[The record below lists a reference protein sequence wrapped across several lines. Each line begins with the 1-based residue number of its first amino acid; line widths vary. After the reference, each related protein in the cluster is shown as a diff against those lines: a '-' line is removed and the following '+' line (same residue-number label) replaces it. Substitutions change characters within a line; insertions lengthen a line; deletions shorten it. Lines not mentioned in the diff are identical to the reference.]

1 MRLPL
6 WKFLLMGPSGSLL
19 RMGMPKPAMTFCV
32 DWLMISSTA
41 TSIVLLSMLVKW
53 IGTELKLSSRLIV

>member
-1 MRLPL
+1 
-6 WKFLLMGPSGSLL
+6 
-19 RMGMPKPAMTFCV
+19 MTFCV